1 MIAEPPPEQAGKPE
15 VSPGSRRRNREWW
28 LNGTMTTLASVGVG
42 VAAGQFWRSIGK
54 AAGGTPEWFTHW
66 VVGVLAGVGGFLM
79 AFALLWE
86 RWQEQQRIKEAGEA
100 LRDAEAT
107 LRSDEAL
114 SLSSLWDVTHRRL
127 DLYHEIA
134 TTQARKSFRNAQL
147 AMVGGFLFLAAF
159 AYLALRATTTSA
171 SIVTGALGA
180 AAAFGA
186 YIGRT
191 FVRSQ
196 ETAASHLRA
205 YFNQPLEF
213 SRYLTAERF
222 LEVMKDLP
230 PEHRAL
236 LASDMLR
243 AMVQS
248 PVYNEPTAAAEKE
261 PTPTVKET
269 P

>member
-1 MIAEPPPEQAGKPE
+1 MY
-15 VSPGSRRRNREWW
+15 
-28 LNGTMTTLASVGVG
+28 TLASVSVG
-42 VAAGQFWRSIGK
+42 VAAAQFWRSIGK
-54 AAGGTPEWFTHW
+54 AAGGTPEWFSHW
-66 VVGVLAGVGGFLM
+66 IIGFLAGVGGFLM

-86 RWQEQQRIKEAGEA
+86 RWQDQQRIKEAGEA
-100 LRDAEAT
+100 LRDAEAA
-107 LRSDEAL
+107 LKGDEAL
-114 SLSSLWDVTHRRL
+114 SLPSLWDVTHKRL

-147 AMVGGFLFLAAF
+147 AMVGGFLLLTAF
-159 AYLALRATTTSA
+159 AYLALRAPTTSA
-171 SIVTGALGA
+171 SIVTGALGAA

-213 SRYLTAERF
+213 SRYLAAERF
-222 LEVMKDLP
+222 LGAMKDLP
-230 PEHRAL
+230 AERQAS

-243 AMVQS
+243 AMVQPAVS
-248 PVYNEPTAAAEKE
+248 QEPTAAAETE
-261 PTPTVKET
+261 PTPTAKET